1 MNSVKVVFS
10 GKVYGWYRE
19 VQNLHHDTMKHMET
33 ETSEGNFPLQY
44 LAKKIKLRQ
53 EQELDHD
60 TCYLAKEEIKENR
73 MKKSLGDKTLASL
86 LYLGLSFV

>member
-1 MNSVKVVFS
+1 MNSDKVTFS

-33 ETSEGNFPLQY
+33 ETSQGNFPLQY
-44 LAKKIKLRQ
+44 LAKKIRLRQ

-60 TCYLAKEEIKENR
+60 TCYLAKEEVKEKRMKENLR
-73 MKKSLGDKTLASL
+73 DKKLASL
-86 LYLGLSFV
+86 LYLGLSFF